1 MSGNIYAAIAV
12 AAVQGI
18 MTYSKLKAQK
28 DALNNQADIAEYNAT
43 LADMQARSSID
54 SGRNAV
60 TDYQRNVGA
69 FKSSQIN
76 GLAENGIDVSQGS
89 AIDILASTEMMA
101 QADIDNIKYNAALES
116 WGHQV
121 EATNTRNQANAL
133 RAQAKSVRPLFNSFM
148 KAGEQFASMY
158 GGGMPSGNPMEGGQS
173 STATPSYE
181 MNSGNQYKTWSGAEG
196 YSKST
201 ISSSSWQNYNWNWF
215 GAAS

>member
-28 DALNNQADIAEYNAT
+28 DAYKNQAQIAEYNAT
-43 LADMQARSSID
+43 TADMQARGAIE

-76 GLAENGIDVSQGS
+76 GLAENGIDVTQGS

-121 EATNTRNQANAL
+121 ERTNYRNQANAY

-158 GGGMPSGNPMEGGQS
+158 GGGTPSGNPMDGGQS
-173 STATPSYE
+173 STATPAYE

-196 YSKST
+196 YSNT
-201 ISSSSWQNYNWNWF
+201 SSPSWQNYNWNWF
-215 GAAS
+215 GSAA